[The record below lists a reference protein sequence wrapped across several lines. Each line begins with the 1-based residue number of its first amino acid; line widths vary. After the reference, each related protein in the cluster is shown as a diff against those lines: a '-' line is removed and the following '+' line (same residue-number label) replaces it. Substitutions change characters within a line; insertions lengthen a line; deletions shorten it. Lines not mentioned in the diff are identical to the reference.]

1 MPYFV
6 TLHTPAPSYTLSSN
20 ERRAL
25 FVISAVAF
33 AAIDIITAILGFYTF
48 EMCYL
53 LPNIC
58 LWTLF
63 ALAGFFRVCEP
74 LFIASYITLN
84 VYDAVGVAPSFAV
97 TLLLVIW
104 LLRSWIIPVIAT
116 MIVEATVSIVIS
128 PTPGLQVFSSLIT
141 NIGTLA
147 VGLVLLWQNNRRA
160 LAEERTKEAFEAVRQ
175 TRQELARQLHDTT
188 AKDLAH
194 VAILAQDIAI
204 RHPNLSEELGIL
216 VEVATSA
223 SRRLRPLI
231 LSMDTTATE
240 TPLSEVITQ
249 VSNMLSTRDITLEVN
264 ITGDIDTL
272 TTRQQRRTAALAI
285 RECASNILKYAPAG
299 SEANLVIEVTTAP
312 NLLALSLSNQIA
324 SQPQTSHM
332 SSGYGLANLAN
343 RIRTEGGTI
352 QTSAVDQQW
361 ITYITLPAHP
371 SVPLETAS
379 TQTAIPKE

>member
-1 MPYFV
+1 MIESVFNRSRFTTARSLLFIIGAIFFAGIDV
-6 TLHTPAPSYTLSSN
+6 TSGA
-20 ERRAL
+20 
-25 FVISAVAF
+25 
-33 AAIDIITAILGFYTF
+33 LGFYNFNTSF
-48 EMCYL
+48 L
-53 LPNIC
+53 FFDIG
-58 LWTLF
+58 LWLLF
-63 ALAGFFRVCEP
+63 ALAGSFRFCEV
-74 LFIASYITLN
+74 LLIASCITLN
-84 VYDAVGVAPSFAV
+84 ACNLVGGFAV
-97 TLLLVIW
+97 FSFGVPIVLVLW
-104 LLRSWIIPVIAT
+104 LLRSWIMRAV
-116 MIVEATVSIVIS
+116 TVMAIETSVSVAVS
-128 PTPGLQVFSSLIT
+128 PTPQLQLYSSIIIT
-141 NIGTLA
+141 IVTLT
-147 VGLVLLWQNNRRA
+147 VGIALRWQNNRRA

>member
-1 MPYFV
+1 MIESVFNRSRFTTARSLLFIIGAVIFAGIDV
-6 TLHTPAPSYTLSSN
+6 TST
-20 ERRAL
+20 
-25 FVISAVAF
+25 AF
-33 AAIDIITAILGFYTF
+33 GFYNFNTSF
-48 EMCYL
+48 L
-53 LPNIC
+53 FFDIG
-58 LWTLF
+58 LWLLF
-63 ALAGFFRVCEP
+63 ALAGSFRFCEV
-74 LFIASYITLN
+74 LLIASCITLN
-84 VYDAVGVAPSFAV
+84 ACNLVGGFAV
-97 TLLLVIW
+97 FSFGVPTVLVSW
-104 LLRSWIIPVIAT
+104 LLRSWIMRAV
-116 MIVEATVSIVIS
+116 TVMAIETSVSVAVSPTPQLQLYSSIVI
-128 PTPGLQVFSSLIT
+128 
-141 NIGTLA
+141 TLA
-147 VGLVLLWQNNRRA
+147 TLTVGLALRWQNNRRA

-194 VAILAQDIAI
+194 IAILAQDIAI
-204 RHPNLSEELGIL
+204 RHPDLSEELDKL
-216 VEVATSA
+216 VKVATSA
-223 SRRLRPLI
+223 SRRIRPLI

-249 VSNMLSTRDITLEVN
+249 VTNMLRTRDITLEVN
-264 ITGDIDTL
+264 INGDIDTL

-352 QTSAVDQQW
+352 QSKAVDQQW
-361 ITYITLPAHP
+361 ITYITLPAHA
-371 SVPLETAS
+371 SVPLETTS

>member
-1 MPYFV
+1 M
-6 TLHTPAPSYTLSSN
+6 
-20 ERRAL
+20 
-25 FVISAVAF
+25 
-33 AAIDIITAILGFYTF
+33 
-48 EMCYL
+48 
-53 LPNIC
+53 
-58 LWTLF
+58 
-63 ALAGFFRVCEP
+63 
-74 LFIASYITLN
+74 
-84 VYDAVGVAPSFAV
+84 
-97 TLLLVIW
+97 
-104 LLRSWIIPVIAT
+104 
-116 MIVEATVSIVIS
+116 
-128 PTPGLQVFSSLIT
+128 
-141 NIGTLA
+141 
-147 VGLVLLWQNNRRA
+147 
-160 LAEERTKEAFEAVRQ
+160 RQ

-194 VAILAQDIAI
+194 IAILAQDIAI
-204 RHPNLSEELGIL
+204 RHPDLSEELDKL
-216 VEVATSA
+216 VKVATSA
-223 SRRLRPLI
+223 SRRIRPLI

-249 VSNMLSTRDITLEVN
+249 VTNMLRTRDITLEVN
-264 ITGDIDTL
+264 INGDIDTL

-352 QTSAVDQQW
+352 QSKAVDQQW
-361 ITYITLPAHP
+361 ITYITLPAHA
-371 SVPLETAS
+371 SVPLETTS

>member
-1 MPYFV
+1 MKSIGRGKTMPYFV

-175 TRQELARQLHDTT
+175 TRQELARQLHDST

-194 VAILAQDIAI
+194 VAILA
-204 RHPNLSEELGIL
+204 
-216 VEVATSA
+216 
-223 SRRLRPLI
+223 
-231 LSMDTTATE
+231 
-240 TPLSEVITQ
+240 
-249 VSNMLSTRDITLEVN
+249 
-264 ITGDIDTL
+264 
-272 TTRQQRRTAALAI
+272 
-285 RECASNILKYAPAG
+285 
-299 SEANLVIEVTTAP
+299 
-312 NLLALSLSNQIA
+312 
-324 SQPQTSHM
+324 
-332 SSGYGLANLAN
+332 
-343 RIRTEGGTI
+343 
-352 QTSAVDQQW
+352 
-361 ITYITLPAHP
+361 
-371 SVPLETAS
+371 
-379 TQTAIPKE
+379 